1 MMHSPFELPS
11 LRVVTARPGD
21 VAADLLVVPCHDP
34 GAEALAVRLPA
45 AARQELAAAASR
57 GEPVTDA
64 GRVLA
69 AGVGDPAWQSARLAV
84 VGTGPGPVTAEAVRR
99 AVTAAAHW
107 ARERRLRTIAI
118 DLAALP
124 LASEAASA
132 AAAEAVVLANF
143 NHGHLKNAEPLPGIR
158 EASLLLGDGQQAQ
171 LERGLVIGEA
181 INAARFLTNE
191 PGNVL
196 TPRALVERAADLA
209 AEPGVQAE
217 ILGPEKIEALGMGLL
232 LGVARGSAE
241 PPRLLCLTYTP
252 PGAPSGPVLGL
263 VGKGVTFDT
272 GGISIK
278 PAENMDRMKDD
289 MAGGAAVVGAVRALA
304 RLGVPRRVVA
314 VVPATENMPGGRAL
328 KPGDVIRGAAG
339 VTVEI
344 NNTDAEGRLI
354 LGDGLWYAKQ
364 KGATHLVDVA
374 TLTGACV
381 VALGKVTTGLF
392 GTPPAWTG
400 AVRAAAARAGEA
412 VWELPLGP
420 EYRELLKSEVAD
432 IINSG
437 GRAGGAITAAMFLRE
452 FVGDTPWAH
461 LDIAGTAWIDEPK
474 PWAPKGASGVM
485 VRTLVELAA
494 GDLAG

>member
-1 MMHSPFELPS
+1 MHSPFELPS
-11 LRVVTARPGD
+11 LRAVTASPRE
-21 VAADLLVVPCHDP
+21 VAVDLLI
-34 GAEALAVRLPA
+34 ALRPADDGDTPSRLSA
-45 AARQELAAAASR
+45 AARQDVADAASR
-57 GEPVTDA
+57 GEPVSDLGRILATSA
-64 GRVLA
+64 GDSSWQTSRVI
-69 AGVGDPAWQSARLAV
+69 V
-84 VGTGPGPVTAEAVRR
+84 VGLGPGPLTADHVRR
-99 AVTAAAHW
+99 AVAAGTLW
-107 ARERRLRTIAI
+107 ARERRYRTIAI
-118 DLAALP
+118 DLVGVPVEIGAAT
-124 LASEAASA
+124 A

-143 NHGHLKNAEPLPGIR
+143 NHGHLKSAEPPSGIR
-158 EASLLLGDGQQAQ
+158 EASVLIPDGQRAS

-181 INAARFLTNE
+181 INAARLLANE

-196 TPRALVERAADLA
+196 TPRALAERAADLA

-217 ILGPEKIEALGMGLL
+217 ILGPDKIEALGMGLL
-232 LGVARGSAE
+232 MGVARGSHE
-241 PPRLLCLTYTP
+241 PARLLCLTYTP
-252 PGAPSGPVLGL
+252 PGGAAGPVLGL
-263 VGKGVTFDT
+263 VGKGITFDT

-278 PAENMDRMKDD
+278 PADGMERMKDD
-289 MAGGAAVVGAVRALA
+289 MAGGAAVVAAVRAIA

-314 VVPATENMPGGRAL
+314 VVPATENMPGGKAL

-344 NNTDAEGRLI
+344 NNTDAEGRLV

-364 KGATHLVDVA
+364 RGATHLVDVA

-392 GTPPAWTG
+392 GTPPAWMET
-400 AVRAAAARAGEA
+400 VKQAASRAGEP

-420 EYRELLKSEVAD
+420 EYRELLKSDVAD

-461 LDIAGTAWIDEPK
+461 LDIAGTAWIDDAR
-474 PWAPKGASGVM
+474 PWATKGASGVM

-494 GDLAG
+494 GDLR

>member
-1 MMHSPFELPS
+1 MHSPFELPS
-11 LRVVTARPGD
+11 LRAVTAQPRE
-21 VAADLLVVPCHDP
+21 VAVDLVIVPCPAPPSD
-34 GAEALAVRLPA
+34 AVLARLSD
-45 AARQELAAAASR
+45 AARQEVTAAVSR
-57 GEPVTDA
+57 GEPIAELGRTTATAAADA
-64 GRVLA
+64 AWQCGRVL
-69 AGVGDPAWQSARLAV
+69 V
-84 VGTGPGPVTAEAVRR
+84 VGLGSASPSVDQVRR
-99 AVTAAAHW
+99 AVAAGTLW
-107 ARERRLRTIAI
+107 ARERRHRTIAI
-118 DLAALP
+118 DLAGL
-124 LASEAASA
+124 SGDVAACSA

-143 NHGHLKNAEPLPGIR
+143 NHGHLKAAEPLPGIR
-158 EASLLLGDGQQAQ
+158 EASVLVADGQQAL
-171 LERGLVIGEA
+171 LEHGLVIGEA
-181 INAARFLTNE
+181 INAARLLANE

-196 TPRALVERAADLA
+196 TPRALVERAADLT

-232 LGVARGSAE
+232 MGVARGSSQPA
-241 PPRLLCLTYTP
+241 RLLCLTYTP
-252 PGAPSGPVLGL
+252 PGGGSGPVLGL
-263 VGKGVTFDT
+263 VGKGITFDT

-278 PAENMDRMKDD
+278 PADGMDRMKDD
-289 MAGGAAVVGAVRALA
+289 MAGGAAVVAAVRAIA

-314 VVPATENMPGGRAL
+314 VVPATENMPGGNAL

-364 KGATHLVDVA
+364 RGATHLVDVA

-400 AVRAAAARAGEA
+400 AVRQAAAKAGEPI
-412 VWELPLGP
+412 WELPLGP
-420 EYRELLKSEVAD
+420 EYRELLKSDIAD
-432 IINSG
+432 IVNSG

-461 LDIAGTAWIDEPK
+461 LDIAGTAWIDDAK
-474 PWAPKGASGVM
+474 PWATKGASGVM

-494 GDLAG
+494 GELP

>member
-1 MMHSPFELPS
+1 MHSPFELPS
-11 LRVVTARPGD
+11 LRAVTASPRE
-21 VAADLLVVPCHDP
+21 VAVDLLIALRP
-34 GAEALAVRLPA
+34 AEAGDTAGRLSG
-45 AARQELAAAASR
+45 AARQDVADAASR
-57 GEPVTDA
+57 GEPVADL
-64 GRVLA
+64 GRVMA
-69 AGVGDPAWQSARLAV
+69 TAVGDSGWQTSRVLV
-84 VGTGPGPVTAEAVRR
+84 VGLGPGPLTADHIRR
-99 AVTAAAHW
+99 AVAAGALW
-107 ARERRLRTIAI
+107 ARERRHRTIAI
-118 DLAALP
+118 DLVGIP
-124 LASEAASA
+124 VDVEAATA

-158 EASLLLGDGQQAQ
+158 EASVLIADGQPAL

-181 INAARFLTNE
+181 TNAARLLANE

-217 ILGPEKIEALGMGLL
+217 ILGPDKIEALGMGLL
-232 LGVARGSAE
+232 MGVARGSHE
-241 PPRLLCLTYTP
+241 PARLLCLTYTP
-252 PGAPSGPVLGL
+252 PGGASGPVLGL

-278 PAENMDRMKDD
+278 PADGMERMKDD
-289 MAGGAAVVGAVRALA
+289 MAGGAAVVAAVRAIA

-364 KGATHLVDVA
+364 RGATHLVDVA

-392 GTPPAWTG
+392 GTPPAWIQS
-400 AVRAAAARAGEA
+400 VRQAAARAGEP
-412 VWELPLGP
+412 VWELPIGP
-420 EYRELLKSEVAD
+420 EYRELLKSDVAD
-432 IINSG
+432 LVNSG

-461 LDIAGTAWIDEPK
+461 LDIAGTAWIDDAR
-474 PWAPKGASGVM
+474 PWATKGASGVM
-485 VRTLVELAA
+485 VRTLVELAG
-494 GDLAG
+494 GDLR